1 MVVCLCKGVADGA
14 IRRAI
19 RAGARTVPDI
29 GRACGAG
36 TGCGSCQNLL
46 ACALRHEDLRRARPD
61 VPAVLAAAYA
71 PLQPAG
77 AAPGAMSGVMPG
89 AMPGAMQ

>member
-1 MVVCLCKGVADGA
+1 MVVCLCKGVAEDA

-19 RAGARTVPDI
+19 RAGARTVPEI

-46 ACALRHEDLRRARPD
+46 ACALRRADLRYTDLHAAVGPD
-61 VPAVLAAAYA
+61 PVPAVLATAAS
-71 PLQPAG
+71 LPA
-77 AAPGAMSGVMPG
+77 
-89 AMPGAMQ
+89 